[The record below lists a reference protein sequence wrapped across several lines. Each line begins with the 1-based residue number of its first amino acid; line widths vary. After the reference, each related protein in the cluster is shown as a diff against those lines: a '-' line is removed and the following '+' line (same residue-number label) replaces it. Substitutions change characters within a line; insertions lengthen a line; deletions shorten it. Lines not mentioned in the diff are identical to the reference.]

1 MAQFVEFVG
10 NNWMLAS
17 LWVALVVALVLHR
30 SKTSASAVGLQQAVF
45 LINRKDAVV
54 LDVRDKREFDAGH
67 IVDAINIPIT
77 KLASRVKELD
87 KFKERPIVVACK
99 MGQHSGEACKIL
111 TNAGFADVVRVR
123 GGIAAWRADQLPLVP
138 TAAPKAAA
146 KGAGKGADKT
156 GKKQKKGKPGKQGKQ
171 EQPEEVPD
179 ATDPP
184 DDTGVTEKK

>member
-1 MAQFVEFVG
+1 
-10 NNWMLAS
+10 MLAS

-67 IVDAINIPIT
+67 IVDAINIPVT
-77 KLASRVKELD
+77 RLASRVKELE
-87 KFKERPIVVACK
+87 KFKQRPIVVACK

-111 TNAGFADVVRVR
+111 ASAGFADVVRVR

-138 TAAPKAAA
+138 TAAPKAA
-146 KGAGKGADKT
+146 GKSTGKT

-171 EQPEEVPD
+171 EQPEETPD
-179 ATDPP
+179 ATDTP
-184 DDTGVTEKK
+184 DDTGVTEQK